1 MTKKYLNVGYKDRD
15 LVKRLGGRWDPSVK
29 QWYCPEGSTLE
40 LIFRWRK
47 PAARVVA
54 KAPCPKNAHSVS
66 KRTGQGTTQRTFQG
80 QSHTRS
86 KSYSVQPY
94 QAQPFKNE
102 PVQLQLAC

>member
-47 PAARVVA
+47 PAIDTRGID
-54 KAPCPKNAHSVS
+54 KGGIDTSRIDKGMAPPPAAHAPEPFQLRLVS
-66 KRTGQGTTQRTFQG
+66 
-80 QSHTRS
+80 
-86 KSYSVQPY
+86 
-94 QAQPFKNE
+94 
-102 PVQLQLAC
+102 

>member
-47 PAARVVA
+47 PARNMGAIDKGMPPPPAAR
-54 KAPCPKNAHSVS
+54 APEPFQLRLVS
-66 KRTGQGTTQRTFQG
+66 
-80 QSHTRS
+80 
-86 KSYSVQPY
+86 
-94 QAQPFKNE
+94 
-102 PVQLQLAC
+102 

>member
-47 PAARVVA
+47 PAAGTKMAPPPVA
-54 KAPCPKNAHSVS
+54 HTPEPFQLRLVS
-66 KRTGQGTTQRTFQG
+66 
-80 QSHTRS
+80 
-86 KSYSVQPY
+86 
-94 QAQPFKNE
+94 
-102 PVQLQLAC
+102 